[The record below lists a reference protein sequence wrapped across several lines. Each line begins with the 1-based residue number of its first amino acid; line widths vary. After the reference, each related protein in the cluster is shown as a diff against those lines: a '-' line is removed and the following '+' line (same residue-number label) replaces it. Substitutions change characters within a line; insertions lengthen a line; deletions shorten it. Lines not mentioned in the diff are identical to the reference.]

1 MSGTHQRLEELLF
14 NSTHQPLSEADRK
27 ELNTLLRDNPEA
39 RTHAARHLVIDALLA
54 ETLATGEHTTA
65 FNTIPISAGHA
76 LKRPNWLARAAAWVG
91 AFHLFSHNAKATTL
105 ILMKKSVTSV
115 TAAIL
120 LVGGSG
126 IYVIHRNNESSR
138 ARVEIMETEIQ
149 SLNDQLGIKTTSF
162 ANRGAR
168 DTNAQKT
175 VNISQAVA
183 IYDRYNQ
190 LTRQEKSILTQFEN
204 QLMEMDAE
212 ALKNLLLD
220 AEKLGNP
227 INHILAK
234 EIMKVLIGKDPAVAT
249 QIASQLIGSGSEFQF
264 HLSHDAVKAFDAWL
278 SKDPAAADAWYVATA
293 ASGGLN
299 SKSIPMS
306 GLEDLAIDR
315 SFARSRFSKQLL
327 TNPTEAAAMLATM
340 LPADV
345 TAALKEITDPDAL
358 RQILPKLSPEQKAP
372 AAEGAIKAM
381 AAKDLDAAFTWA
393 KSLEMGERERDS
405 LLAAGIEAAVANGKL
420 DLPGVVERSK
430 NLNLD
435 AKRRSAMQ
443 VSAAIETSL
452 IPQKNPGVIETDNRV
467 HWDRVADRIDWL
479 RKEAPSDSADRMVGE
494 YLGRLSYA
502 SQNLEKSLESYQQE
516 VSRQGEIDPEF
527 TITFARYLSLAGNDS
542 AYTASLKL
550 LDQLPA
556 SEKRNDAIESIK
568 MNH

>member
-1 MSGTHQRLEELLF
+1 MAKRRCLPHRRFT
-14 NSTHQPLSEADRK
+14 EAAIFDQQIR
-27 ELNTLLRDNPEA
+27 EA
-39 RTHAARHLVIDALLA
+39 VLKKAQIPSKQAAPITRRSAEIKVDSHRTR
-54 ETLATGEHTTA
+54 
-65 FNTIPISAGHA
+65 
-76 LKRPNWLARAAAWVG
+76 WLAHAAAWVG
-91 AFHLFSHNAKATTL
+91 AFTILGNTAKATTASSSATTGTTIYTQSTIA
-105 ILMKKSVTSV
+105 ILMKKTITSI

-120 LVGGSG
+120 LLGGSS
-126 IYVIHRNNESSR
+126 IYFIHRSNESSR
-138 ARVEIMETEIQ
+138 KRVESMENEIQ
-149 SLNDQLGIKTTSF
+149 SLSNQLGIKSTISS
-162 ANRGAR
+162 NRRTGA
-168 DTNAQKT
+168 TGAQKT
-175 VNISQAVA
+175 VSIGQVLA
-183 IYDRYNQ
+183 IYDGDNIIMPHER
-190 LTRQEKSILTQFEN
+190 SILDQFEK
-204 QLMEMDAE
+204 QLDAMDAE
-212 ALKNLLLD
+212 SLKNLLLD
-220 AEKLGNP
+220 AEKFSNP
-227 INHILAK
+227 INERVARK
-234 EIMKVLIGKDPAVAT
+234 IMEVLTRKDPAVAT
-249 QIASQLIGSGSEFQF
+249 QIASQLIGRSSEFLF
-264 HLSHDAVKAFDAWL
+264 HLSHSAKTAFDAWL
-278 SKDPAAADAWYVATA
+278 SKDPAAADAWYLATA

-299 SKSIPMS
+299 SKSIPMN

-327 TNPTEAAAMLATM
+327 ANPTEAAAMLATM

-358 RQILPKLSPEQKAP
+358 RQILPKLSLEQKAP

-393 KSLEMGERERDS
+393 KSLEIGERERDS
-405 LLAAGIEAAVANGKL
+405 LLAAGLEAAVANGKL
-420 DLPGVVERSK
+420 DLPGLVERSK

-502 SQNLEKSLESYQQE
+502 SHNLEKALESYQQE
-516 VSRQGEIDPEF
+516 VSRQGEMDPEL
-527 TITFARYLSLAGNDS
+527 TITFAHYLSTARNDS
-542 AYTASLKL
+542 AYAAALKL
-550 LDQLPA
+550 LDKLPA